1 LPPALFFSLLVPAI
15 LAFELIRQ
23 RKTSLTPYSLL
34 PTPYS
39 LLLFLTLGPVLLTF
53 LASQIRPV
61 YIVRA
66 LLPSALMY
74 YVLVA
79 GVLVA
84 GRAPRP
90 VKWGLFLPSALI
102 VAAALINHYGY
113 AQFPRPP
120 FDQVAAYLRV
130 HYQPGDVIV
139 HSNKLTFLPTH
150 YYDRSLPQDFI
161 ADEPG
166 SPSDT
171 LAYPTQKRQGA
182 PPLDIATA
190 AWGTSGVVRD

>member
-1 LPPALFFSLLVPAI
+1 MGNPGSGGAA
-15 LAFELIRQ
+15 A
-23 RKTSLTPYSLL
+23 YSVLR
-34 PTPYS
+34 TPYS
-39 LLLFLTLGPVLLTF
+39 LLLSLTVAPIVLTF

-84 GRAPRP
+84 GRAPRL
-90 VKWGLFLPSALI
+90 VKWGLLLPSALI

-120 FDQVAAYLRV
+120 FDRAAAYLRA
-130 HYQPGDVIV
+130 HYQPSDVIV
-139 HSNKLTFLPTH
+139 HSNKLTFFPTH
-150 YYDRSLPQDFI
+150 YYDRSLPQEFI
-161 ADEPG
+161 A
-166 SPSDT
+166 
-171 LAYPTQKRQGA
+171 
-182 PPLDIATA
+182 
-190 AWGTSGVVRD
+190 